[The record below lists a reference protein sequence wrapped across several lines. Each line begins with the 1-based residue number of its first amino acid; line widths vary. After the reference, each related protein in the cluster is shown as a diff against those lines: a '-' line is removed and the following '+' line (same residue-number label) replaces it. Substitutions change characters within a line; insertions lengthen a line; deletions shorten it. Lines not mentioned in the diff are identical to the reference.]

1 MSLYNNVSASLSAG
15 GGLLSGNGSA
25 SSRIS
30 AAAADVSNKLG
41 GGALAQMG
49 ASLAG
54 GAAQSL
60 VNKYVPPQVQSFVN
74 TGDAAVHELMSGDWQ
89 GAAATVLGATMNAMT
104 PRLSGL
110 ALQAAYWGRPTP
122 LLGGLTPTAARA
134 IYDQMR
140 WQKLARKNLW
150 LIEVSSALAGNFSQR
165 FNMFAT
171 DVEYSPYIV
180 SGNKRQLGGAVSD
193 GVQGCEATEL
203 RLTTLDD
210 DQGTIKRWFAMHH
223 AQVVAQDGTVGVPSS
238 YAIKFKVVHAFITQD
253 SRRGGYEDIGLF
265 RPANLD
271 VSLSRR
277 EQAMEE
283 IQMTFSQMDT
293 FMPP

>member
-15 GGLLSGNGSA
+15 GGLLSGSGSV

-30 AAAADVSNKLG
+30 AQVNKLG

-49 ASLAG
+49 AGLAG

-60 VNKYVPPQVQSFVN
+60 ANKYAPPQVQNFVN
-74 TGDAAVHELMSGDWQ
+74 TGAAVREAWMNGDWQ
-89 GAAATVLGATMNAMT
+89 GAGATALGAALNALT
-104 PRLSGL
+104 PHLSGL
-110 ALQAAYWGRPTP
+110 AAQAAYWGRPTP

-171 DVEYSPYIV
+171 DLEYSPYIV
-180 SGNKRQLGGAVSD
+180 SGNKRQLGGAVGD

-238 YAIKFKVVHAFITQD
+238 YAIQFKVVHAFITQD

-283 IQMTFSQMDT
+283 LQMTFSQMDT